1 MSEFNN
7 VNFYLTRTD
16 YQQPFVLN
24 GRVNDLESS
33 MIKDK
38 EIKDTLNKH
47 KIEFSVVNG
56 NTSEEKTNKIY
67 EIILNTLKLK

>member
-1 MSEFNN
+1 MK
-7 VNFYLTRTD
+7 
-16 YQQPFVLN
+16 
-24 GRVNDLESS
+24 

-47 KIEFSVVNG
+47 NIEFSVVNG